1 MPIEPEAGETAST
14 MAAPRPGRNW
24 RIVSIGL
31 LGFASGLPLALSLGT
46 LQAWF
51 TTAGLSLKAIGW
63 VTLISQAYVFKFL
76 WAPLLDRWPLPFLGR
91 RRGWIVLMQVLCGAA
106 LISMSFYTPQG
117 AATTIAFF
125 GVLLAFA
132 SATQDIAYDAHR
144 TDLLPPAERGWGTAF
159 SQGGYRL
166 GMLVAGALALIL
178 ADRFGW
184 GWVYR
189 LMGALMLAAVPVTAL
204 SPEAGDERP
213 ARTFTEAVTQPFADF
228 AQRYGWLA
236 LGWLTLMVLYKLCDA
251 FALSLSTTFLL
262 RVPQFSLTQIGTV
275 SKTFGLIA
283 GLLGALAG
291 GWVVT
296 RMRLFPALLVLGV
309 AQALVNLGYIWL
321 VHSGPDVY
329 AMAIVVSAEYFFSGL
344 GSTAFVV
351 LVTAL
356 CNVRFSATQYALLS
370 SLSAVGRVFL
380 GPLAAWLV
388 VQVGWSTFFAITA
401 LSAIPG
407 LILVILMRHAIGR
420 AELARPV

>member
-1 MPIEPEAGETAST
+1 MPTETAPPS
-14 MAAPRPGRNW
+14 RNW
-24 RIVSIGL
+24 RLLSIGL
-31 LGFASGLPLALSLGT
+31 LGFASGLPLALSNSD

-51 TTAGLSLKAIGW
+51 TVAGLDLKTIGW
-63 VTLISQAYVFKFL
+63 VTLIGQAYVFKFL
-76 WAPLLDRWPLPFLGR
+76 WAPLLDRIQLPFLGR
-91 RRGWIVLMQVLCGAA
+91 RRSWILLMQLGCAA
-106 LISMSFYTPQG
+106 LLIAMSFYAPQD
-117 AATTIAFF
+117 AASTLAFL

-144 TDLLPPAERGWGTAF
+144 TDLLPPSERGWGTAL

-166 GMLVAGALALIL
+166 GMLVSGFLALAL
-178 ADRFGW
+178 ADYIGW
-184 GWVYR
+184 PWVYR
-189 LMGALMLAAVPVTAL
+189 LMGALMLASMLVTAC
-204 SPEAGDERP
+204 SPDAPDEQP
-213 ARTFTEAVTQPFADF
+213 ARSFAEAVIQPFADF
-228 AQRYGWLA
+228 ISRYGMLALAWLA
-236 LGWLTLMVLYKLCDA
+236 LMVLYKLCDA

-262 RVPQFSLTQIGTV
+262 RVPQFSQTQIGLV
-275 SKTFGLIA
+275 GKACGLVA

-291 GWVVT
+291 GWIVT

-321 VHSGPDVY
+321 VHSGPDLLALGV
-329 AMAIVVSAEYFFSGL
+329 VVSAEYFFSGL

-351 LVTAL
+351 LVTSL

-388 VQVGWSTFFAITA
+388 PRVGWSEFFVITA

-407 LILVILMRHAIGR
+407 LLLIVALRHAIAR
-420 AELARPV
+420 VEAERTH

>member
-1 MPIEPEAGETAST
+1 MSTEPTV
-14 MAAPRPGRNW
+14 AAPGRNW
-24 RIVSIGL
+24 RIVSIGM
-31 LGFASGLPLALSLGT
+31 LGFASGLPLALSGSA

-51 TTAGLSLKAIGW
+51 TTAGMSLRDIGW
-63 VTLISQAYVFKFL
+63 ITLIGQAYVFKFL
-76 WAPLLDRWPLPFLGR
+76 WAPLLDRLPLPFLGR
-91 RRGWIVLMQVLCGAA
+91 RRGWILIMQLLCGAA

-117 AATTIAFF
+117 AASTLAFL

-144 TDLLPPAERGWGTAF
+144 TDLLRPEERGWGTAF
-159 SQGGYRL
+159 MQGGYRTA
-166 GMLVAGALALIL
+166 MLVSGALALIL
-178 ADRFGW
+178 ADHVGW
-184 GWVYR
+184 AWVYR
-189 LMGALMLAAVPVTAL
+189 LMGALMLAVMLVTAT
-204 SPEAGDERP
+204 SPEAPDEQP
-213 ARTFTEAVTQPFADF
+213 ARSFADAVAQPFMDF
-228 AQRYGWLA
+228 FQRYGKLA
-236 LGWLTLMVLYKLCDA
+236 LGWLALMVLYKLCDA

-262 RVPQFSLTQIGTV
+262 RVPQFTLTQLGAIN
-275 SKTFGLIA
+275 KTFGLIA

-321 VHSGPDVY
+321 VHSGPNLY
-329 AMAIVVSAEYFFSGL
+329 ALATVVGMENFFSGL

-370 SLSAVGRVFL
+370 SLAAVGRVFL

-388 VQVGWSTFFAITA
+388 PQVGWSNFFAITA
-401 LSAIPG
+401 LSALPG
-407 LILVILMRHAIGR
+407 LLLVIGLRHAIHR
-420 AELARPV
+420 AELARPH

>member
-1 MPIEPEAGETAST
+1 MPIERDEVTAEAATVS
-14 MAAPRPGRNW
+14 GRRW
-24 RIVSIGL
+24 RVLSIGL
-31 LGFASGLPLALSLGT
+31 LGFSSGLPLALSGPS

-51 TTAGLSLKAIGW
+51 TTAGMSLKAIGW
-63 VTLISQAYVFKFL
+63 ITLIGQAYVLKFL
-76 WAPLLDRWPLPFLGR
+76 WSPLLDRLPLPWLGR
-91 RRGWIVLMQVLCGAA
+91 RRGWIVLMQLLCGAA

-117 AATTIAFF
+117 AASTLAFL

-144 TDLLPPAERGWGTAF
+144 TDLLRPAERGWGTAAA
-159 SQGGYRL
+159 QGGYRF
-166 GMLVAGALALIL
+166 GMLVSGALGLIL

-184 GWVYR
+184 PWVYR
-189 LMGALMLAAVPVTAL
+189 LMGGLMAAGTLVTLL
-204 SPEAGDERP
+204 SPDAPDEQP
-213 ARTFTEAVTQPFADF
+213 ARSFTEAIVQPFADF
-228 AQRYGWLA
+228 FQRYGKVALAWLA
-236 LGWLTLMVLYKLCDA
+236 LMVLYKLCDA
-251 FALSLSTTFLL
+251 FALSLSTTFLI
-262 RVPQFSLTQIGTV
+262 RVPQFSLTQIGTI
-275 SKTFGLIA
+275 SKTFGLVA

-296 RMRLFPALLVLGV
+296 RMRLFPALLWLGV

-329 AMAIVVSAEYFFSGL
+329 AMGLVVSTEYFVSGV

-356 CNVRFSATQYALLS
+356 CNVRYSATQFALLS
-370 SLSAVGRVFL
+370 SLAVVGRVFL

-388 VQVGWSTFFAITA
+388 PQVGWSMFFVITA

-407 LILVILMRHAIGR
+407 LLLVIALRHAIHR
-420 AELARPV
+420 VELAQAR

>member
-1 MPIEPEAGETAST
+1 MRADPVAAVRLPAEPL
-14 MAAPRPGRNW
+14 PVLRNW

-51 TTAGLSLKAIGW
+51 TTSGLSLKAIGW

-76 WAPLLDRWPLPFLGR
+76 WAPLLDRLQLPFLGR
-91 RRGWIVLMQVLCGAA
+91 RRGWIALMQALCGAA
-106 LISMSFYTPQG
+106 LISMSFYSPEG

-144 TDLLPPAERGWGTAF
+144 TDLLSPGERGWGTAF

-166 GMLVAGALALIL
+166 AMVVSGALALIL
-178 ADRFGW
+178 VDQIGW
-184 GWVYR
+184 AWVYR
-189 LMGALMLAAVPVTAL
+189 GMGALMLAAIAITAM
-204 SPEAGDERP
+204 SPEAPVEGP
-213 ARTFTEAVTQPFADF
+213 ASTFADAVVQPFADF
-228 AQRYGWLA
+228 FQRYGWLA
-236 LGWLTLMVLYKLCDA
+236 LAWLALMVLYKLCDA

-275 SKTFGLIA
+275 GKSFGLVA
-283 GLLGALAG
+283 GFLGAVAG

-296 RMRLFPALLVLGV
+296 RTRLFPALLWLGI

-321 VHSGPDVY
+321 VYSGPDVV
-329 AMAIVVSAEYFFSGL
+329 ALAVVVSAEYFFSGL

-351 LVTAL
+351 LLAAL
-356 CNVRFSATQYALLS
+356 CNVQFSATQYALLS
-370 SLSAVGRVFL
+370 SLSAIGRVFL
-380 GPLAAWLV
+380 GPIAAWLV
-388 VQVGWSTFFAITA
+388 PQVGWSTFFVITA

-407 LILVILMRHAIGR
+407 LLLVVALRRPIER
-420 AELARPV
+420 AELARPS

>member
-1 MPIEPEAGETAST
+1 MPLA
-14 MAAPRPGRNW
+14 PGRRW
-24 RIVSIGL
+24 RVLSIGL
-31 LGFASGLPLALSLGT
+31 LGFASGLPLSLSLST

-51 TTAGLSLKAIGW
+51 TTAGLSLRTIGW

-76 WAPLLDRWPLPFLGR
+76 WAPLLDRLPLPLLGR
-91 RRGWIVLMQVLCGAA
+91 RRGWIAAMQVLCAAA
-106 LISMSFYTPQG
+106 LLSMSCYTPQG
-117 AATTIAFF
+117 GAATIAFF

-144 TDLLPPAERGWGTAF
+144 TDLLPPVERGWGTAF

-166 GMLVAGALALIL
+166 GMLISGALALVM
-178 ADRFGW
+178 ADHFGW
-184 GWVYR
+184 AWVYR
-189 LMGALMLAAVPVTAL
+189 SMGALMLASVVVTVL
-204 SPEAGDERP
+204 SPDAPGERP
-213 ARTFTEAVTQPFADF
+213 TRSFAEAVVQPFGDF
-228 AQRYGWLA
+228 FQRYGRLAIGWLA
-236 LGWLTLMVLYKLCDA
+236 LMILYKLCDA

-262 RVPQFSLTQIGTV
+262 RVPQFTLTQVGTI
-275 SKTFGLIA
+275 SKTFGLVA

-296 RMRLFPALLVLGV
+296 RMRLFPALLVLGI
-309 AQALVNLGYIWL
+309 AQALVNLSYIVL
-321 VHSGPDVY
+321 VHSGPDVA
-329 AMAIVVSAEYFFSGL
+329 AMAAVVSLEYFVSGL

-351 LVTAL
+351 LITAL

-388 VQVGWSTFFAITA
+388 PQVGWSMFFVITA

-407 LILVILMRHAIGR
+407 LLLVIGLREAIR
-420 AELARPV
+420 RVECLRPL

>member
-1 MPIEPEAGETAST
+1 MST
-14 MAAPRPGRNW
+14 DSTIPAPLPGGRR
-24 RIVSIGL
+24 RILSIGL
-31 LGFASGLPLALSLGT
+31 LGFASGLPLALSNSD

-51 TTAGLSLKAIGW
+51 TVAGLDLKTIGW
-63 VTLISQAYVFKFL
+63 VTLIGQAYVFKFL
-76 WAPLLDRWPLPFLGR
+76 WAPVLDRLPLPFLGR
-91 RRGWIVLMQVLCGAA
+91 RRGWILLTQMICGAA
-106 LISMSFYTPQG
+106 LIGMSFYTPQG
-117 AATTIAFF
+117 AATTLAFF

-144 TDLLPPAERGWGTAF
+144 TDLLPPSERGWGTAF

-166 GMLVAGALALIL
+166 GMLVSGSIALIL
-178 ADRFGW
+178 ADYLSW
-184 GWVYR
+184 ALVYR
-189 LMGALMLAAVPVTAL
+189 WMGALMFAMTLFTVL
-204 SPEAGDERP
+204 SPDAPDEQP
-213 ARTFTEAVTQPFADF
+213 ARSFAEAVTQPFADF
-228 AQRYGWLA
+228 FKRHGRLA
-236 LGWLTLMVLYKLCDA
+236 LAWLTLMVLYKLCDA

-262 RVPQFSLTQIGTV
+262 RVPQFSQTQIGTIG
-275 SKTFGLIA
+275 KTFGLVA

-296 RMRLFPALLVLGV
+296 RIHLFPALLILGV

-321 VHSGPDVY
+321 VSSGPDVV
-329 AMAIVVSAEYFFSGL
+329 AMASVVSAEYFFSGL

-351 LVTAL
+351 LVTSL

-388 VQVGWSTFFAITA
+388 PRVGWAEFFVITA

-407 LILVILMRHAIGR
+407 LLLVMGLRDAIIR
-420 AELARPV
+420 VESERVH